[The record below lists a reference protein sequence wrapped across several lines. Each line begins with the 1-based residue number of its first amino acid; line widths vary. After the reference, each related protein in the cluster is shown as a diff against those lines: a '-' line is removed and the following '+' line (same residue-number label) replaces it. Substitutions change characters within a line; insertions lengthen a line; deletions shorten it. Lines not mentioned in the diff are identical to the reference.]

1 MTARRPRPA
10 LQNVLTDLESFSARM
25 LPRFALRRYQLAPA
39 RAILASVDQGRGDQ
53 FAIVF
58 SRQAGK
64 DEMLVHLLAFLLLQ
78 RSHQGGSV
86 VVAAPTLVPQ
96 AMITRNRLRDR
107 LLANPLTR
115 TRTRMSGNTVRLGRA
130 QVHFA
135 SASPAANARGL
146 TADLL
151 LVANEA
157 QGIDMRTWDA
167 VFDPMTASTNATIVY
182 MGTVWSDT
190 TLLARQMRHLAGLE
204 ARDGR
209 QRVWLV
215 PWEMVA
221 RDVPAYGD
229 KVRARIA
236 QLGND
241 HPYVRTEFRLQEL
254 DGDGGLFPQHRI
266 AGMQGDHPRLE
277 RARPGGRYALLID
290 VGGEEE
296 SAIGIDITPDG
307 RRDSTALTVVEVDTG
322 ERIDGMP
329 VYRVVDRR
337 LWTGVRHAALHADLV
352 RLAREVW
359 RAEWVVV
366 DGTGVGAGLASFLTA
381 SLTQGRPRIAVE
393 SFVFSAASKSRLGWD
408 FLALVDGGRFREY
421 RVDGEPDDVTAEY
434 LRQLRATEYEVRGGP
449 GNLLRWSVPARAGH
463 DDLVISAALCSV
475 LDQIDYRPRIARG
488 HSPPRR

>member
-1 MTARRPRPA
+1 VSTLRRRTA
-10 LQNVLTDLESFSARM
+10 LQNVLTDLEAFSHRM
-25 LPRFALRRYQLAPA
+25 VPRFALRRYQLAPA
-39 RAILASVDQGRGDQ
+39 RAILESVDQRRGDQ

-64 DEMLVHLLAFLLLQ
+64 DEMLAQLLAFLLMQ
-78 RSHQGGSV
+78 RSRQGGAI
-86 VVAAPTLVPQ
+86 VVAAPTLMPQ

-107 LLANPLTR
+107 LLVNALTR
-115 TRTRMSGNTVRLGRA
+115 TRTRISGNTVRVGKA

-157 QGIDMRTWDA
+157 QGIDPETWDA

-190 TLLARQMRHLAGLE
+190 TLLARQMRHLADLE

-215 PWEMVA
+215 PWDVVA

-236 QLGND
+236 QVGND
-241 HPYVRTEFRLQEL
+241 HPFVRTEFRLQEL
-254 DGDGGLFPQHRI
+254 DGSGGLFPPHRI
-266 AGMQGDHPRLE
+266 ALMGSDHLRQE
-277 RARPGGRYALLID
+277 RAQPGRRYALLID

-296 SAIGIDITPDG
+296 FPLGSDVTPDG
-307 RRDSTALTVVEVDTG
+307 RRDSTALTVVDVGIG
-322 ERIDGMP
+322 ERADGLP

-337 LWTGVRHAALHADLV
+337 LWTGVRHAALHQDLV
-352 RLAREVW
+352 RLARETW

-366 DGTGVGAGLASFLTA
+366 DATGIGAGLASFLAA
-381 SLTQGRPRIAVE
+381 SLGHGRPAARVE
-393 SFVFSAASKSRLGWD
+393 PFLFSAASKSNLGWD

-421 RVDGEPDDVTAEY
+421 RVDSEPDDVTAEY
-434 LRQLRATEYEVRGGP
+434 RRQLRATEYEVRGGP
-449 GNLLRWSVPARAGH
+449 GNLLRWEVPARAGH
-463 DDLVISAALCSV
+463 DDLVISAALCAA
-475 LDQIDYRPRIARG
+475 LDRLDHRPRIARG
-488 HSPPRR
+488 HIRTS